1 MTFFQFIKENPIYL
15 LWIYFA
21 LMSIITFVI
30 MGIDKL
36 KSKTQTRRVPE
47 STLFLLAIFGGSVGG
62 ILGIYAFRHKTLH
75 KKFTVGFPL
84 ILILQIALGVCMY
97 IFLNK

>member
-1 MTFFQFIKENPIYL
+1 MNFFQFIKENPIYL

-36 KSKTQTRRVPE
+36 KAKTQKRRVPE
-47 STLFLLAIFGGSVGG
+47 STLFLLAIFGGDE
-62 ILGIYAFRHKTLH
+62 
-75 KKFTVGFPL
+75 
-84 ILILQIALGVCMY
+84 
-97 IFLNK
+97 